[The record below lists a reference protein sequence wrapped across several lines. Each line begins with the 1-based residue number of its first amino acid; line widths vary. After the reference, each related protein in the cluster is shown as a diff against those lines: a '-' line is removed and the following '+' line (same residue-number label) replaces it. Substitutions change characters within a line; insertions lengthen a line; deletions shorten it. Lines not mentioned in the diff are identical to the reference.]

1 MTTDVASIVRLNDW
15 AGRVVLAFYGVGT
28 TIVALLN
35 LRGYI
40 IPGLA
45 VVSLILLWF
54 ALGILARPDRDPF
67 GMRSTLAIVSIV
79 AVVTALSCWNI
90 ADVEHP
96 GYTTW
101 PLGAMT
107 FLLFVLALRGRRGW
121 AWVGFALL
129 AAVSIVTGV
138 FSDQDGLMVINDV
151 ARQSGTLL
159 LGTLFALVLR
169 RSSQTITAI
178 QSNQLTRTTVA
189 AASAAATRERAAQNA
204 RLERDARPALE
215 RILQPDP
222 LTAEEQEHFFLL
234 EATLRDGI
242 RASGFSSERIAEAT
256 RSARQRG
263 LTVVLLDDR
272 GGELVDGERNVV
284 EAALL
289 DQLATTTEGAIT
301 ARLSPLDREE
311 LATIVV
317 EEGGQ
322 YRRVVVTHD
331 GAEVTHL

>member
-1 MTTDVASIVRLNDW
+1 MNTDVTSILRLNDW

-28 TIVALLN
+28 TIVAVLN
-35 LRGYI
+35 LRGNLV
-40 IPGLA
+40 PSLA
-45 VVSLILLWF
+45 VIALVLLWI
-54 ALGILARPDRDPF
+54 ALAILARPDQEPF
-67 GMRSTLAIVSIV
+67 LLSTTVVIVSIV
-79 AVVTALSCWNI
+79 AVVTAITCWNI
-90 ADVEHP
+90 ADPANP
-96 GYTTW
+96 GYSTW

-121 AWVGFALL
+121 AWVGFSIFAVVALL
-129 AAVSIVTGV
+129 AGI
-138 FSDQDGLMVINDV
+138 FSDRDTFMVINDV
-151 ARQSGTLL
+151 ARQAGTLL
-159 LGTLFALVLR
+159 IGTFFALVLR

-178 QSNQLTRTTVA
+178 QANQLTRTTVA

-215 RILQPDP
+215 RILQSEP
-222 LTAEEQEHFFLL
+222 LSEAEQQHCLLL

-242 RASGFSSERIAEAT
+242 RATGFSSERIAHAT
-256 RSARQRG
+256 RAARERG

-272 GGELVDGERNVV
+272 GSELVDGERDLV

-289 DQLATTTEGAIT
+289 EQLTSTADGAIT
-301 ARLSPLDREE
+301 ARLSPHDRDE

-317 EEGGQ
+317 EEGGE
-322 YRRVVVTHD
+322 YRRVVVTHS

>member
-215 RILQPDP
+215 RILQPQP
-222 LTAEEQEHFFLL
+222 LSADEQQHFSLL

-256 RSARQRG
+256 RAARQRG

-272 GGELVDGERNVV
+272 GGELVDGERDIV

-289 DQLATTTEGAIT
+289 EQLTGTAEGAIT

-311 LATIVV
+311 LATIVI

>member
-272 GGELVDGERNVV
+272 GGELVDGERKVV

-289 DQLATTTEGAIT
+289 DQLATTAEGAIT

-317 EEGGQ
+317 EEGGE

>member
-1 MTTDVASIVRLNDW
+1 VTTDVASIVRLNDW

-215 RILQPDP
+215 RILQPQP
-222 LTAEEQEHFFLL
+222 LSADEQQHFSLL

-256 RSARQRG
+256 RAARQRG

-272 GGELVDGERNVV
+272 GGELVDGERDIV

-289 DQLATTTEGAIT
+289 EQLTGTAEGAIT

-311 LATIVV
+311 LATIVI

>member
-54 ALGILARPDRDPF
+54 ALGILARPDRYPF
-67 GMRSTLAIVSIV
+67 GMRSKLAIVSIV

-215 RILQPDP
+215 RILQPQP
-222 LTAEEQEHFFLL
+222 LSADEQQHFSLL

-256 RSARQRG
+256 RAARQRG

-272 GGELVDGERNVV
+272 GGELVDGERDIV

-289 DQLATTTEGAIT
+289 EQLTGTAEGAIT

-311 LATIVV
+311 LATIVI

>member
-1 MTTDVASIVRLNDW
+1 
-15 AGRVVLAFYGVGT
+15 
-28 TIVALLN
+28 
-35 LRGYI
+35 
-40 IPGLA
+40 
-45 VVSLILLWF
+45 
-54 ALGILARPDRDPF
+54 
-67 GMRSTLAIVSIV
+67 
-79 AVVTALSCWNI
+79 
-90 ADVEHP
+90 
-96 GYTTW
+96 
-101 PLGAMT
+101 MT

-121 AWVGFALL
+121 AWGGFALL

-138 FSDQDGLMVINDV
+138 FSDQNALTVINDV

-215 RILQPDP
+215 RILQPQP
-222 LTAEEQEHFFLL
+222 LSPDEQQHFSLL

-256 RSARQRG
+256 RAARQRG

-272 GGELVDGERNVV
+272 GGELVDGERDIV

-289 DQLATTTEGAIT
+289 EQLTGTAEGAIT

-311 LATIVV
+311 LATIVI